1 MKRNTRVIYSFDL
14 FDTCFIRACGA
25 PRNVFDLLAYRV
37 LGANSDESARADFA
51 LERVKG
57 ERKARA
63 LSQVEEITL
72 EAIYVC
78 CDFMALTAQSK
89 TEIARLEMQVEREQ
103 LVPVYAI
110 REKIKTL
117 HREGHSV
124 YYISDMYLP
133 RTFLSELLIE
143 HGFWR
148 EGDKLYVSS
157 ACGKTKHT
165 GNLYKHIAAENGLRF
180 KDWYHWGDNRHSDY
194 RIPRRMGIKAS
205 LIHHVYSVY
214 ERFLVRQ
221 DYFPGFFVN
230 QHLAGLS
237 RAVRLAFP
245 DEPRYAF
252 AADLIAPLYV
262 AFVYHVL
269 RDAVSRGIRSLFFL
283 ARDGYI
289 LYRIAKELEGEFPGL
304 RMKYLYV
311 SRSSLYLPG
320 LPAITPDSLLSL
332 RKTMFGFTDETELD
346 ILGNFITSEPWH
358 EVECVMR
365 SGSGSGKGEELFA
378 NPEVLAILSRYHDT
392 QRDLILRYFIQEG
405 LADPI
410 HKTVVVDIRG
420 TRSCQQAINA
430 ILRQGG
436 FRPAEGYYLEVVDE
450 RKPIQEAGDYHAL
463 YYAERMRLSSSL
475 RYISDELGSIL
486 EQYFS
491 VSPHKRTIAYLE
503 DDGRVRPVFENGEK
517 EGDTRDLM
525 TCHEETVALF
535 TRLFMRNYLYLHLPV
550 TLALATQS
558 LAYFSQRPVYSYLKA
573 LRAIRVNSK
582 KGHYAYIVK
591 RLSPMELKRHTV
603 NWRRGSVY
611 FTLRTTMG
619 YRYINRV
626 FLFGVEALKR
636 LLSHLNG

>member
-1 MKRNTRVIYSFDL
+1 
-14 FDTCFIRACGA
+14 
-25 PRNVFDLLAYRV
+25 
-37 LGANSDESARADFA
+37 
-51 LERVKG
+51 
-57 ERKARA
+57 
-63 LSQVEEITL
+63 
-72 EAIYVC
+72 
-78 CDFMALTAQSK
+78 
-89 TEIARLEMQVEREQ
+89 
-103 LVPVYAI
+103 
-110 REKIKTL
+110 
-117 HREGHSV
+117 
-124 YYISDMYLP
+124 
-133 RTFLSELLIE
+133 
-143 HGFWR
+143 
-148 EGDKLYVSS
+148 
-157 ACGKTKHT
+157 
-165 GNLYKHIAAENGLRF
+165 
-180 KDWYHWGDNRHSDY
+180 
-194 RIPRRMGIKAS
+194 
-205 LIHHVYSVY
+205 
-214 ERFLVRQ
+214 
-221 DYFPGFFVN
+221 
-230 QHLAGLS
+230 
-237 RAVRLAFP
+237 
-245 DEPRYAF
+245 
-252 AADLIAPLYV
+252 
-262 AFVYHVL
+262 
-269 RDAVSRGIRSLFFL
+269 
-283 ARDGYI
+283 
-289 LYRIAKELEGEFPGL
+289 
-304 RMKYLYV
+304 MKYLYV

-346 ILGNFITSEPWH
+346 ILGNFITSETWH

-573 LRAIRVNSK
+573 LRAIR
-582 KGHYAYIVK
+582 
-591 RLSPMELKRHTV
+591 
-603 NWRRGSVY
+603 
-611 FTLRTTMG
+611 
-619 YRYINRV
+619 
-626 FLFGVEALKR
+626 
-636 LLSHLNG
+636 

>member
-1 MKRNTRVIYSFDL
+1 
-14 FDTCFIRACGA
+14 
-25 PRNVFDLLAYRV
+25 
-37 LGANSDESARADFA
+37 
-51 LERVKG
+51 
-57 ERKARA
+57 
-63 LSQVEEITL
+63 
-72 EAIYVC
+72 
-78 CDFMALTAQSK
+78 
-89 TEIARLEMQVEREQ
+89 
-103 LVPVYAI
+103 
-110 REKIKTL
+110 
-117 HREGHSV
+117 
-124 YYISDMYLP
+124 
-133 RTFLSELLIE
+133 
-143 HGFWR
+143 
-148 EGDKLYVSS
+148 
-157 ACGKTKHT
+157 
-165 GNLYKHIAAENGLRF
+165 
-180 KDWYHWGDNRHSDY
+180 
-194 RIPRRMGIKAS
+194 MGIKAS

-346 ILGNFITSEPWH
+346 ILGNFITSETWH

>member
-1 MKRNTRVIYSFDL
+1 
-14 FDTCFIRACGA
+14 
-25 PRNVFDLLAYRV
+25 
-37 LGANSDESARADFA
+37 
-51 LERVKG
+51 
-57 ERKARA
+57 
-63 LSQVEEITL
+63 
-72 EAIYVC
+72 
-78 CDFMALTAQSK
+78 
-89 TEIARLEMQVEREQ
+89 
-103 LVPVYAI
+103 
-110 REKIKTL
+110 
-117 HREGHSV
+117 
-124 YYISDMYLP
+124 
-133 RTFLSELLIE
+133 
-143 HGFWR
+143 
-148 EGDKLYVSS
+148 
-157 ACGKTKHT
+157 
-165 GNLYKHIAAENGLRF
+165 
-180 KDWYHWGDNRHSDY
+180 
-194 RIPRRMGIKAS
+194 
-205 LIHHVYSVY
+205 
-214 ERFLVRQ
+214 
-221 DYFPGFFVN
+221 
-230 QHLAGLS
+230 
-237 RAVRLAFP
+237 
-245 DEPRYAF
+245 
-252 AADLIAPLYV
+252 
-262 AFVYHVL
+262 
-269 RDAVSRGIRSLFFL
+269 
-283 ARDGYI
+283 
-289 LYRIAKELEGEFPGL
+289 
-304 RMKYLYV
+304 
-311 SRSSLYLPG
+311 
-320 LPAITPDSLLSL
+320 
-332 RKTMFGFTDETELD
+332 MFGFTDETELD
-346 ILGNFITSEPWH
+346 ILGNFITSETWH

-535 TRLFMRNYLYLHLPV
+535 TRLFMRNYLYLHLPA

>member
-1 MKRNTRVIYSFDL
+1 MKTYSFDI
-14 FDTCFIRACGA
+14 FDTCFVRSCGN
-25 PRNVFDLLAYRV
+25 PHNVFDLLAYRI
-37 LGANSDESARADFA
+37 LRDSSESLRADFA
-51 LERVKG
+51 LIRTEEEKN
-57 ERKARA
+57 ARI
-63 LSQVEEITL
+63 LSGQEEITL
-72 EAIYVC
+72 ADIYAS
-78 CDFMALTAQSK
+78 CDFSGLTNIPNIEISK
-89 TEIARLEMQVEREQ
+89 TEMEIEREQ
-103 LVPVYAI
+103 LVPVYTVRRQI
-110 REKIKTL
+110 EEL
-117 HREGHSV
+117 HRKGCVV

-133 RTFLSELLIE
+133 QNFLQELLVE
-143 HGFWR
+143 YGFWQ

-157 ACGKTKHT
+157 TYGKTKHT

-205 LIHHVYSVY
+205 LIHHAYSVY

-320 LPAITPDSLLSL
+320 LPAITPDSLSSL

-346 ILGNFITSEPWH
+346 ILGNFISSETWH
-358 EVECVMR
+358 EVECVIR
-365 SGSGSGKGEELFA
+365 SGGRKGEELFA
-378 NPEVLAILSRYHDT
+378 NPEVLAILSRYRDT

-405 LADPI
+405 LADPV
-410 HKTVVVDIRG
+410 HKTAVVDIRG

-535 TRLFMRNYLYLHLPV
+535 THLFMRNYLYLHLPA
-550 TLALATQS
+550 TLTLATQS

-582 KGHYAYIVK
+582 KGHYAYIIK

-619 YRYINRV
+619 YRYVNRV

>member
-117 HREGHSV
+117 H
-124 YYISDMYLP
+124 
-133 RTFLSELLIE
+133 
-143 HGFWR
+143 R

-269 RDAVSRGIRSLFFL
+269 REASF
-283 ARDGYI
+283 
-289 LYRIAKELEGEFPGL
+289 
-304 RMKYLYV
+304 
-311 SRSSLYLPG
+311 SSHVM
-320 LPAITPDSLLSL
+320 AIS
-332 RKTMFGFTDETELD
+332 
-346 ILGNFITSEPWH
+346 FI
-358 EVECVMR
+358 
-365 SGSGSGKGEELFA
+365 G
-378 NPEVLAILSRYHDT
+378 
-392 QRDLILRYFIQEG
+392 
-405 LADPI
+405 
-410 HKTVVVDIRG
+410 
-420 TRSCQQAINA
+420 
-430 ILRQGG
+430 
-436 FRPAEGYYLEVVDE
+436 
-450 RKPIQEAGDYHAL
+450 
-463 YYAERMRLSSSL
+463 
-475 RYISDELGSIL
+475 
-486 EQYFS
+486 
-491 VSPHKRTIAYLE
+491 
-503 DDGRVRPVFENGEK
+503 
-517 EGDTRDLM
+517 
-525 TCHEETVALF
+525 
-535 TRLFMRNYLYLHLPV
+535 
-550 TLALATQS
+550 
-558 LAYFSQRPVYSYLKA
+558 
-573 LRAIRVNSK
+573 
-582 KGHYAYIVK
+582 
-591 RLSPMELKRHTV
+591 
-603 NWRRGSVY
+603 
-611 FTLRTTMG
+611 
-619 YRYINRV
+619 
-626 FLFGVEALKR
+626 
-636 LLSHLNG
+636 

>member
-1 MKRNTRVIYSFDL
+1 
-14 FDTCFIRACGA
+14 
-25 PRNVFDLLAYRV
+25 
-37 LGANSDESARADFA
+37 
-51 LERVKG
+51 
-57 ERKARA
+57 
-63 LSQVEEITL
+63 
-72 EAIYVC
+72 
-78 CDFMALTAQSK
+78 
-89 TEIARLEMQVEREQ
+89 
-103 LVPVYAI
+103 
-110 REKIKTL
+110 
-117 HREGHSV
+117 
-124 YYISDMYLP
+124 MYLP

-148 EGDKLYVSS
+148 AGDKLYVSS

-346 ILGNFITSEPWH
+346 ILGNFITSETWH

-430 ILRQGG
+430 ILRHGG

-535 TRLFMRNYLYLHLPV
+535 TRLFMRNYLYLHLPA